1 MQQNC
6 CSYCPVG
13 VLHEPSTRIAIN
25 HTKAHLQCVLKI
37 QSHRYGFHK
46 IVASHV
52 GDSVKICSKIY
63 GGKYLEQTKGSPTF
77 LNVGGNYPDAPLTLV
92 IWNDVRKQFKYMPE
106 DILKGKDVCIYGKI
120 ILYKNKPEIV
130 ISNPNQIQESI
141 ELSQE

>member
-1 MQQNC
+1 
-6 CSYCPVG
+6 
-13 VLHEPSTRIAIN
+13 
-25 HTKAHLQCVLKI
+25 
-37 QSHRYGFHK
+37 
-46 IVASHV
+46 
-52 GDSVKICSKIY
+52 VKICSKIY
-63 GGKYLEQTKGSPTF
+63 GGKYLEQTKGSSTF

-141 ELSQE
+141 E

>member
-1 MQQNC
+1 MKYFLMSLLSLLTLSAVAQK
-6 CSYCPVG
+6 
-13 VLHEPSTRIAIN
+13 EIDIAD
-25 HTKAHLQCVLKI
+25 
-37 QSHRYGFHK
+37 
-46 IVASHV
+46 VANHV

-77 LNVGGNYPDAPLTLV
+77 LNVGGNYPDAPFTLV

-130 ISNPNQIQESI
+130 ISNPNQIPI
-141 ELSQE
+141 N